1 MMPKSDRGI
10 GVDRFG
16 RKSGIEL
23 GGGGRQAGE
32 ALLLL
37 LLQPQACSLIEAV
50 DLVEDCQSEVRC
62 LVDV

>member
-16 RKSGIEL
+16 RKSGIRMR
-23 GGGGRQAGE
+23 GGGRQAGE
-32 ALLLL
+32 VLSLL
-37 LLQPQACSLIEAV
+37 LLQPQACSVIEIV